1 MDISSTNQELLV
13 CGTINMDL
21 FAYVDRMPSIGETLA
36 SRFTMSTA
44 GGKALNQ
51 AVAASRLNA
60 NTRFIGKIGEDYFG
74 TNLKRILMKE
84 HINLCD
90 LIEDS
95 QLETGTSFIIVNGSG
110 DNTIITNLNANQAL
124 STDEIENVLTDLK
137 HVEVASLQLEMPM
150 ETREEIIKKLY
161 DARIKTVLNAAPV
174 VEMSNQSLSMIDVLI
189 VNEVEAGQMLGK
201 NMKTIE
207 DVTKHI
213 KDLKRRYNQKVIVT
227 LGSQGCIFVDDE
239 QIDHISAPQVEVI
252 NTTGAGDCFCG
263 SFAAKWLDH
272 SFSEA
277 VEYAVY
283 ASALSVTKHGA
294 VESMPYL
301 EEVNSFLT
309 NTKAKE
315 G

>member
-1 MDISSTNQELLV
+1 MNISSANQELLV

-51 AVAASRLNA
+51 AVAASRLHA
-60 NTRFIGKIGEDYFG
+60 NTRFIGKIGKDFFG
-74 TNLKRILMKE
+74 TNIKETLMRE
-84 HINLCD
+84 NINLCD
-90 LIEDS
+90 LIVDPR
-95 QLETGTSFIIVNGSG
+95 LETGTSFIIVNGSG
-110 DNTIITNLNANQAL
+110 DNTIITNLNANQSI
-124 STDEIENVLTDLK
+124 STDEIDNVLSDLK
-137 HVEVASLQLEMPM
+137 YVEIASLQLEMPIK
-150 ETREEIIKKLY
+150 TREEIIKKLH
-161 DARIKTVLNAAPV
+161 DARIKTILNAAPV

-207 DVTKHI
+207 NVTKHI
-213 KDLKRRYNQKVIVT
+213 RDLKRRDNQKIIVT
-227 LGSQGCIFVDDE
+227 LGSQGCIFADGE
-239 QIDHISAPQVEVI
+239 QVDHISAPQVEVI

-263 SFAAKWLDH
+263 SFAARWMDH

-301 EEVNSFLT
+301 EEVNTFF
-309 NTKAKE
+309 NNKEAKE

>member
-1 MDISSTNQELLV
+1 
-13 CGTINMDL
+13 MDL

-51 AVAASRLNA
+51 AIAASRLNA
-60 NTRFIGKIGEDYFG
+60 NTRFIGKIGEDFFG
-74 TNLKRILMKE
+74 TNLKEILMKE
-84 HINLCD
+84 NINLCD

-95 QLETGTSFIIVNGSG
+95 RLETGTSFIIVNGSG
-110 DNTIITNLNANQAL
+110 DNTIITNLNANQSL
-124 STDEIENVLTDLK
+124 SMDEIESVLTDLK
-137 HVEVASLQLEMPM
+137 YVEIASLQLEMPVKA
-150 ETREEIIKKLY
+150 REEIIKKLY
-161 DARIKTVLNAAPV
+161 DARVRTILNAAPV

-189 VNEVEAGQMLGK
+189 VNEVEARQMLGK
-201 NMKTIE
+201 NMKTKE

-213 KDLKRRYNQKVIVT
+213 KALKRRYDQKVIVT
-227 LGSQGCIFVDDE
+227 LGSQGCVFADGE
-239 QIDHISAPQVEVI
+239 QIEHISAPRVEVI

-263 SFAAKWLDH
+263 SFAARWLNH

-301 EEVNSFLT
+301 EEVNTFFT
-309 NTKAKE
+309 NKKAEE